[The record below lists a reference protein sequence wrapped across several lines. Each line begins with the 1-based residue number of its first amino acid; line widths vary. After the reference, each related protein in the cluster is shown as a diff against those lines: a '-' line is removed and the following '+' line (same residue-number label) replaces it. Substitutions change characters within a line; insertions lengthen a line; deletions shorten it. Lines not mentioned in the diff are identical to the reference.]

1 MVVGTEKEETMEVSG
16 VLTSLLVTIENPLSI
31 IKKHVKIA
39 KEIGDRGGEVGAY
52 GSLGNSYQSLG
63 DYWKAMEY
71 HEKQLKNV
79 MGTGEWMN
87 ENFI

>member
-1 MVVGTEKEETMEVSG
+1 MVVGTKKEETMEVSG
-16 VLTSLLVTIENPLSI
+16 VLTSHWVTIENSLSI

-63 DYWKAMEY
+63 DY
-71 HEKQLKNV
+71 
-79 MGTGEWMN
+79 
-87 ENFI
+87 